1 MQSNLQFFL
10 WEKSCASLPSFKKED
25 NSARGIEMFIKR
37 AYIRAST
44 IARIPYRCLRTLF
57 TLRSAR
63 PSDRDGTVKMISSCF
78 ASRIKVHGYGVVKE
92 KMASVVD
99 FTRKQV

>member
-10 WEKSCASLPSFKKED
+10 WEKLCASLPSFKED

-37 AYIRAST
+37 AYIRASA

-63 PSDRDGTVKMISSCF
+63 PSDRGTVKMISSCF
-78 ASRIKVHGYGVVKE
+78 ALRIKVHGYGVVKE

>member
-1 MQSNLQFFL
+1 MQSNLQFFFNGRNY
-10 WEKSCASLPSFKKED
+10 ASPFSFEEN
-25 NSARGIEMFIKR
+25 NSARGVEIFIKR
-37 AYIRAST
+37 AYVRALA

-63 PSDRDGTVKMISSCF
+63 PSDRGTVKMISSCF
-78 ASRIKVHGYGVVKE
+78 ASRIKEHGYGVVKE